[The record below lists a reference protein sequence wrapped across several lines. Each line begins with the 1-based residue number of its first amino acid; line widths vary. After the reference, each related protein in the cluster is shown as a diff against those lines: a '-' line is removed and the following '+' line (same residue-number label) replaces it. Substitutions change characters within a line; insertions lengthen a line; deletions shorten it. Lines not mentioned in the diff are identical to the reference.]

1 MFADCSPMLF
11 FFCCMLP
18 LDIDGFADGD
28 PLRVIRQ
35 HRVVVP
41 LLVLLALF
49 WQIAK
54 GSAVVCY
61 RYVLL
66 HCLHFLHFHLPTQ
79 PSVAAVKPNR
89 RNAA

>member
-1 MFADCSPMLF
+1 
-11 FFCCMLP
+11 MLP
-18 LDIDGFADGD
+18 LGIDGFADGD
-28 PLRVIRQ
+28 PLRVLRQ
-35 HRVVVP
+35 SLIVVP

-49 WQIAK
+49 WQVAK
-54 GSAVVCY
+54 ESVVVCY

-89 RNAA
+89 LNAA

>member
-1 MFADCSPMLF
+1 
-11 FFCCMLP
+11 MLP
-18 LDIDGFADGD
+18 LGIDGFADGD
-28 PLRVIRQ
+28 PLRVLRQ
-35 HRVVVP
+35 SLVVVP

-49 WQIAK
+49 WQVVK
-54 GSAVVCY
+54 ESVVVCY

-89 RNAA
+89 LNAA